1 MRLEGGWREWV
12 VTGRTAL
19 TIGVYD
25 GVHRAHQ
32 AILERTASYGL
43 RTAVLTFAVHPA
55 SVLSPGH
62 APTPLMSLDD
72 RVRFLEIY
80 GADVVAPMP
89 FDSQAATMLPEVFV
103 EDVVV
108 GVFNPGAVV
117 VGSDFRFG
125 SHASGSVEMLR
136 EFGEIHGFET
146 AVVDDIVDEG
156 VPIRSS
162 VIRQRIRSG
171 DVVGA
176 AHLLGRPH
184 MLSGTVVP
192 GDGRGKQIGFPTANL
207 ADVDMVIPAR
217 GVYAVTASVDGSH
230 YHGVANI
237 GVRPTFGGH
246 EETLEVHLFDTD
258 SDLYGATMRVWF
270 REYLRGEEKFP
281 GVEAL
286 IAQIT
291 VDCDAA
297 RAALSHGAD
306 R

>member
-12 VTGRTAL
+12 VVERTAL

-32 AILERTASYGL
+32 AILERTSSYG
-43 RTAVLTFAVHPA
+43 RPTAVLTFAVHPA
-55 SVLSPGH
+55 SVLSPGQ

-72 RVRFLEIY
+72 RVRLLEIH
-80 GADVVAPMP
+80 GADIVAPMP
-89 FDSQAATMLPEVFV
+89 FDSHVAAMSPAAFV

-108 GVFNPGAVV
+108 GVFNPVAVV

-125 SHASGSVEMLR
+125 SSASGSVETLR
-136 EFGEIHGFET
+136 ELGEIYGFET
-146 AVVDDIVDEG
+146 AVVDDIFDGG

-176 AHLLGRPH
+176 EHLLGRAH

-207 ADVDMVIPAR
+207 ADVDMVIPAH

-246 EETLEVHLFDTD
+246 GEILEVHLFDAD

-270 REYLRGEEKFP
+270 REYLRGEEKFS

-286 IAQIT
+286 VAQIT